1 MGVVYTLCVDGIYYS
16 ILSVQMKNRII
27 GNMRAVKG
35 KYKMDVYVKVD
46 VCMCVNFF
54 CGKNKKIRK
63 KLKKIRLYII

>member
-1 MGVVYTLCVDGIYYS
+1 
-16 ILSVQMKNRII
+16 
-27 GNMRAVKG
+27 MRAVKG

-63 KLKKIRLYII
+63 KLKKIRLYIIGSIFF